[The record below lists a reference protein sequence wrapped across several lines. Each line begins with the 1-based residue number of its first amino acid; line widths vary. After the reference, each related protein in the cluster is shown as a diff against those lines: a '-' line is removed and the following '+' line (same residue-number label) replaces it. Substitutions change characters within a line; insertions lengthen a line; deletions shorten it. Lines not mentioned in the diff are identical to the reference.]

1 MLWKRIA
8 QGSNDQLCG
17 LQAGSRSEPKNWE
30 ERGVKMMLNQ
40 AKEFGLHYI
49 GKT

>member
-1 MLWKRIA
+1 MSWKRIA

-17 LQAGSRSEPKNWE
+17 LQAGSQSERKNWE
-30 ERGVKMMLNQ
+30 ERGIKMMLNQ

-49 GKT
+49 GKA

>member
-1 MLWKRIA
+1 MSWKRIA
-8 QGSNDQLCG
+8 QGRKDHLCG
-17 LQAGSRSEPKNWE
+17 LQAGSQSEPKNWE
-30 ERGVKMMLNQ
+30 ERGVKMVLNQ